1 MGAPPLR
8 LGLCGLLLLA
18 STPRSH
24 PAAGG
29 SNTADGPHPSS
40 PVGTTPHLRWF
51 SAYDV
56 PAAQCANVSGWMN
69 LHQGDSAEDAALC
82 AKHGVRTLWS
92 VEKLFFN
99 SSVLGH
105 KGCAKVPGGCLVRD
119 WRQAWEKLLPVVTPL
134 VADKTIA
141 VSAAAP
147 SASPTEKPQEAA
159 AGAQGFNLGDELIC
173 HTLSY
178 SNLSVAADTIRGAFP
193 DALIWWNECGHTVAE
208 PKNPAW
214 EGQTKIPA
222 SVSWMSIDFPCER
235 RVPSSRHLEPT
246 PSPLRAQT
254 SLRRLQTPRSRYG
267 TTPTS
272 RSPRPACSG
281 PTWSNGSTPSSTITR
296 A

>member
-18 STPRSH
+18 FTPLSH
-24 PAAGG
+24 P
-29 SNTADGPHPSS
+29 ADGPHPSHS
-40 PVGTTPHLRWF
+40 PAPQHLRWF

-69 LHQGDSAEDAALC
+69 LHQGDSAEEATLC

-119 WRQAWEKLLPVVTPL
+119 WRQAWEKLLPVVAPL

-147 SASPTEKPQEAA
+147 SASSEALRSCCIRASTSATSSSATPCPTAISALLP
-159 AGAQGFNLGDELIC
+159 
-173 HTLSY
+173 TLSAAP
-178 SNLSVAADTIRGAFP
+178 SRTRSSGGTSAATPWPSPRTPRGRARPRSQLPSAGCQSTSPVSAGCPRADTS
-193 DALIWWNECGHTVAE
+193 
-208 PKNPAW
+208 NPH
-214 EGQTKIPA
+214 PH
-222 SVSWMSIDFPCER
+222 PCARR
-235 RVPSSRHLEPT
+235 RVCDASKRQGAAMEP
-246 PSPLRAQT
+246 
-254 SLRRLQTPRSRYG
+254 
-267 TTPTS
+267 
-272 RSPRPACSG
+272 
-281 PTWSNGSTPSSTITR
+281 
-296 A
+296 

>member
-1 MGAPPLR
+1 MHRRVGGDLLAGGWVPVRLVTTHPNAILPGHLVSLVSCAARGQGWRPAGDGLLETVVVLPLPPRQLDPPPGRPPVMGAPPLR

-119 WRQAWEKLLPVVTPL
+119 WRQAWEKLLPVVAPL

-147 SASPTEKPQEAA
+147 SASSEALKKLLH
-159 AGAQGFNLGDELIC
+159 QGFNLGEALPPRAPG
-173 HTLSY
+173 
-178 SNLSVAADTIRGAFP
+178 AAA
-193 DALIWWNECGHTVAE
+193 
-208 PKNPAW
+208 
-214 EGQTKIPA
+214 
-222 SVSWMSIDFPCER
+222 
-235 RVPSSRHLEPT
+235 
-246 PSPLRAQT
+246 
-254 SLRRLQTPRSRYG
+254 
-267 TTPTS
+267 
-272 RSPRPACSG
+272 
-281 PTWSNGSTPSSTITR
+281 
-296 A
+296 